1 MNHCRETVDGLI
13 GYDAGRAAGG
23 GNGEVGRSDRDALH
37 LQKVPVEP
45 PALGSDPLER
55 GKVYVIKP
63 GGERRRRFCRRRHHD
78 LRMCDHGG
86 EYLDCRMPV
95 IAKLHRRL
103 AHTSPAAERAHP
115 SPRPAYTRGAEAA
128 RTLEREAGRPK
139 ATLRQSRG
147 TGFDPGSYCL

>member
-1 MNHCRETVDGLI
+1 MNHCHETVDGLSATTLAALLAAEMERSEGATVTHYI
-13 GYDAGRAAGG
+13 CKRFRSSRRPSAAIHSSAAKSMSSNPAGKGGVGSAG
-23 GNGEVGRSDRDALH
+23 
-37 LQKVPVEP
+37 
-45 PALGSDPLER
+45 
-55 GKVYVIKP
+55 
-63 GGERRRRFCRRRHHD
+63 RRHHD

-103 AHTSPAAERAHP
+103 PHTSPAAERADP
-115 SPRPAYTRGAEAA
+115 SPRPACTRGAEAA